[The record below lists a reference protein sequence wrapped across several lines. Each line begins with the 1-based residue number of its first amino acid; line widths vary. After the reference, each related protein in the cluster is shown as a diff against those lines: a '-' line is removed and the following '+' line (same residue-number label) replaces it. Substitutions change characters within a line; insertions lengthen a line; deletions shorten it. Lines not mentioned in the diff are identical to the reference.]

1 MLADVVSSL
10 AGEELDVDGWGLDLC
25 VAGPQKCLAGPPGM
39 SLVAVSER
47 AWDAIRDN
55 PAAPR
60 GSFLSLLD
68 WKDRWI
74 DGGRTAFPY
83 TPSVVDVAGVE
94 AACDVVI
101 DTGLQASIDMHRRA
115 ARATRAGVEAMGLR
129 LWARDASYA
138 ASCVTAVAA
147 PDGVDVLAA
156 LAHIRERYGVMLS
169 PGYGELKGRLF
180 RLGHMGPAA
189 ASLTPVLALAALGR
203 GLADLGLEVTIGE
216 GLDAALRELAEA

>member
-1 MLADVVSSL
+1 
-10 AGEELDVDGWGLDLC
+10 
-25 VAGPQKCLAGPPGM
+25 M

-83 TPSVVDVAGVE
+83 TLGRRRGRVE

-101 DTGLQASIDMHRRA
+101 DMGLQASIDMHRRA

-147 PDGVDVLAA
+147 PDGVDVIAA

-169 PGYGELKGRLF
+169 PGYGGSRSGSFGSVIWGR
-180 RLGHMGPAA
+180 RP
-189 ASLTPVLALAALGR
+189 R
-203 GLADLGLEVTIGE
+203 
-216 GLDAALRELAEA
+216 R